1 MDEETTSDQ
10 KDIHDCWRWCSI
22 QESQH
27 LLLIK
32 QWIIL
37 EQTNSFTS
45 LNVVSIIIPSWDSD
59 EMSNSNSIINR
70 HSPISLSL
78 YISDSHHIPWLKIE
92 KEDLINQSSLS
103 FILFIIQEL
112 DWAVHKSPARASY
125 PRMMDWSRVRSHHYS
140 FIILTIEF
148 YCMTIHE
155 CIFVKLNGYERRKI
169 LQFKWFIPI

>member
-103 FILFIIQEL
+103 FILFITNSFHSTVL
-112 DWAVHKSPARASY
+112 PSPHRVCD
-125 PRMMDWSRVRSHHYS
+125 PRVMDWSRIRSHSSVIQS
-140 FIILTIEF
+140 FILSNTIEWQQ
-148 YCMTIHE
+148 
-155 CIFVKLNGYERRKI
+155 LNTYQPNWMDIREGR
-169 LQFKWFIPI
+169 FFNSSDS